1 MKHLLVRMIRA
12 PRRAG
17 REVIDRLIAPMWL
30 RLVGVR
36 YGAGCRFYGLPE
48 VSIGP
53 GGRIV
58 LGERVKL
65 YSRRDANPRGGVYPT
80 ILPTRGKDT
89 LIEIQANTHVTG
101 ASIVAWK
108 EIRIGRNV
116 LIGPGVCIWDHD
128 GHPIESGARKD
139 RTSVGA
145 IAPICIEDDVFIGAH
160 ASILKGVTVGR
171 AAVVGTKAVV
181 AKSIAPGEI
190 VVGNPA
196 KVVGRTS

>member
-1 MKHLLVRMIRA
+1 MVRDVGSTA
-12 PRRAG
+12 CPRFPSA
-17 REVIDRLIAPMWL
+17 
-30 RLVGVR
+30 
-36 YGAGCRFYGLPE
+36 
-48 VSIGP
+48 P

-101 ASIVAWK
+101 ASIMAWK

-128 GHPIESGARKD
+128 GHSIESGARKD

-181 AKSIAPGEI
+181 AKSVAPGEI

>member
-1 MKHLLVRMIRA
+1 VKRLLVRMIRA
-12 PRRAG
+12 PRRVG
-17 REVIDRLIAPMWL
+17 RGIADRLIAPAWL
-30 RLVGVR
+30 RLLGVQFEV
-36 YGAGCRFYGLPE
+36 GCRFYGLPE
-48 VSIGP
+48 VSLGP

-65 YSRRDANPRGGVYPT
+65 YSRRDTNPRGVVYPT
-80 ILPTRGKDT
+80 ILHTRGKET
-89 LIEIQANTHVTG
+89 LIEIQADTDITG

-128 GHPIESGARKD
+128 GHPIESAARRN
-139 RTSVGA
+139 RTDVGA
-145 IAPICIEDDVFIGAH
+145 IAPIRIEDDVFIGAH

-181 AKSIAPGEI
+181 AKNVAPGEI

-196 KVVGRTS
+196 RVVGRTS